1 MDKFKTDKFKCQ
13 IKFKRTLWPHRLSTP
28 DRFIF
33 SMSFF
38 VLVKD
43 DQFLSFDTLSQ
54 VTKTCYGQYWTPDV
68 CKCPSV
74 CVWISSILSVKRS
87 NASIFWSSLIQNV
100 VTVNVQKKKKKKTVD
115 ILLLWNLTG
124 GNHPVSMLTRS
135 ERKCP
140 LQYKLAPP
148 LLQLW
153 TFISYVKG
161 KEKYFQ

>member
-100 VTVNVQKKKKKKTVD
+100 VTVNVQKKKKKKNC
-115 ILLLWNLTG
+115 WY
-124 GNHPVSMLTRS
+124 P
-135 ERKCP
+135 
-140 LQYKLAPP
+140 PP
-148 LLQLW
+148 LE
-153 TFISYVKG
+153 SDRG
-161 KEKYFQ
+161 KPSCLHVDKKWEEVPIAVQTCSPTAAALNIHFLR